1 MKKKEKGSLTVE
13 AVLFLIPF
21 LCAFLTLINM
31 ARFVQTEML
40 IHHAITQAAK
50 EISVYSYVLTKSEIA
65 SEIQNTNRKSEEFY
79 QDTDEM
85 IGSLNEFAGALGG
98 VGSSGDLTSEINYVI
113 NTGVTAE
120 ESLTN
125 YFSDPEK
132 LLSGV
137 LSAAQN
143 SAEQAVLTAV
153 AGGISR
159 GNIQTSLKKVTDDPN
174 GYLETVGVV
183 DGLSGLDFSKTK
195 WISNGEGKADIE
207 IVVTYTMKNTLFPD
221 LDFGQHEFCQSA
233 STLIW

>member
-120 ESLTN
+120 ESLTG

-143 SAEQAVLTAV
+143 SAEQAVLTVV

-159 GNIQTSLKKVTDDPN
+159 GNIQTSLKKVTDDPD

-183 DGLSGLDFSKTK
+183 DGLSGLDFSKTN